1 MFFSK
6 AICVIV
12 TFFLSLGGMISGTY
26 FDDTAES
33 YIANIESIDVYTN
46 TMETASPQTKV
57 YDMIKAHYD
66 APLAQGKTEKKA
78 IVIGYDGCRADA
90 LKLLSDNA
98 DGAISYLLATG
109 GEVELAYCGGANYP
123 SLNKQKTKTA
133 PGWCS
138 MLTGVWADE
147 HGVTANGII
156 KSNDKLTL
164 LTTLVEDG
172 TIDDS
177 AFYVSWDGHFVN
189 LNSTYIKEKEYIAEK
204 GLDVT
209 FLDASDDAGTVS
221 NILADVNSTDC
232 SDFIF
237 LTLEHTD
244 HAGHDTG
251 FSINNPVYA
260 ESFALAE
267 ADGKTIINAIEARE
281 TYAQEDWLI
290 IVTTDHGGFCTEHGS
305 LTLQERITFIAA
317 R

>member
-26 FDDTAES
+26 FDDTTES
-33 YIANIESIDVYTN
+33 YIENIESIDAYTN
-46 TMETASPQTKV
+46 TIETAVPQTEV
-57 YDMIKAHYD
+57 YNMIKDHYE
-66 APLAQGKTEKKA
+66 APLAEGKTTKKA

-90 LKLLSDNA
+90 LKLMSDKV
-98 DGAISYLLATG
+98 DGGISYLLSTG
-109 GEVELAYCGGANYP
+109 GNVELAYCGGANYP
-123 SLNKQKTKTA
+123 MLNTQKTKTA

-147 HGVTANGII
+147 HGVTANGIR

-164 LTTLVEDG
+164 LTSLVEDG

-189 LNSTYIKEKEYIAEK
+189 LNSTYINEKEYIAEK

-209 FLDASDDAGTVS
+209 FLDAADDAGTVA
-221 NILADVNSTDC
+221 NILADVNSADC

-244 HAGHDTG
+244 HAGHNTG

-267 ADGKTIINAIEARE
+267 NDSKDIIDAIEARE
-281 TYAQEDWLI
+281 TYAEEDWLI
-290 IVTTDHGGFCTEHGS
+290 IITTDHGGFCAEHGS
-305 LTLQERITFIAA
+305 LTLQERITFIAT